1 MNITNINELPN
12 QIFQYIKSIV
22 KENSVYN
29 PEVVKSA
36 INISYPSVVFQTNAN
51 TLNSQ
56 NQGKIKL
63 DIVRNLSFT
72 IDIYAIKINNIDS
85 SIICD
90 ELSNIVNY
98 VMQEM
103 FGMQGGIDNKIYNIN
118 TSGATQYVLHY
129 NCLWNVRKNIIY

>member
-1 MNITNINELPN
+1 MYITNINELPN
-12 QIFQYIKSIV
+12 EIFQYIKKYV
-22 KENSVYN
+22 NENSVYSPN
-29 PEVVKSA
+29 VVKSA
-36 INISYPSVVFQTNAN
+36 INIEYPSVVFQTNAN

-56 NQGKIKL
+56 NQGIYKL
-63 DIVRNLSFT
+63 DIVRNLSFA
-72 IDIYAIKINNIDS
+72 IDIYAIKKGNIDS

-103 FGMQGGIDNKIYNIN
+103 FGMQGGIDNRIFNIN

-129 NCLWNVRKNIIY
+129 NCLWNVKKNNIY